1 MDRIEFESI
10 ETRLTA
16 LERRATGY
24 RNAFVVLV
32 LTLAGVVLMGYR
44 AATTDEV

>member
-1 MDRIEFESI
+1 MDRIECESI

-24 RNAFVVLV
+24 RNALVALV
-32 LTLAGVVLMGYR
+32 LTLAGWLRRRPGTPDR
-44 AATTDEV
+44 